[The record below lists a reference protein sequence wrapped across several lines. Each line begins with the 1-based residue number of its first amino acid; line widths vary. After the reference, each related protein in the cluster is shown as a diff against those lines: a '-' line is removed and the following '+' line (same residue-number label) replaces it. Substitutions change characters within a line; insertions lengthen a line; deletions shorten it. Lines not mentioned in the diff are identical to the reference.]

1 MTTLTSWAPGRSLPA
16 SPIDRSIDTKKEAD
30 RSAPKKGSS
39 EIERSTLKKRSSQ
52 ATLSQE
58 QGEVC
63 PSLSNF
69 VYLSNVS
76 NPCPILAEP
85 VNSGKS
91 LSISDKN
98 LTTLDYIEAGTP
110 QAWAQALQEI
120 EAAGICGLDL
130 ETTGL
135 DPLSS
140 RARLCQLSLP
150 SGRVYVADLWE
161 LARGGSAPLQDLANL
176 TEDPSVKIVGHNLKF
191 DLSFIQASQG
201 QRLKMSN
208 LFDTML
214 ASQVCWAGY
223 YSQERAVKAT
233 KNPWRNKY
241 PEQSLKALAERHLGI
256 SLSKEL
262 QASNWGAET
271 LSPEQKAYAAR
282 DVKVL
287 LPLHDILQELLRKN
301 ELEHIAELEFRA
313 LPSVIEME
321 LTGLPL
327 DTQAC
332 RSLMEQKKLQ
342 AQELLQKLQAEAQR
356 AGFEPRRKKGKKH
369 SPLLNPAS
377 SQDVLAFLQSQ
388 GYSVS
393 STGEEA
399 LKGLSLKGC
408 SWAGDLLQYRGISK
422 QAKDFLEKYLL
433 MLSPID
439 SRLHGQYLQLF
450 TVAGRFSSR
459 NPNIQQIPKR
469 GEGQAIRK
477 LFRATPGRKLIKG
490 DLSGIELRIMAC
502 LSQDKTMTEAFQ
514 AGQDL
519 HRLTASKISGLP
531 IDQIT
536 KAQRQGA
543 KAVNFLLIYG
553 GQPELLQRRSK
564 ETYGVDMSLE
574 EAKEAHKKFFQT
586 YPGIAAFH
594 EKQRTLKRLPKN
606 HYHHNYE
613 KGVYARQAVTT
624 QTLPGRKRIWG
635 QSEDGRTLASINQ
648 LYNSPSQGTGADLIK
663 AIMGEVYSS
672 LPEEVKMIASVHDEI
687 VLEAPEALAQ
697 DMASL
702 LLGIMRR
709 VGSELLAPVPVDAEV
724 EILQSWGGD

>member
-1 MTTLTSWAPGRSLPA
+1 MSGVFALGYETILMPKVS
-16 SPIDRSIDTKKEAD
+16 DRSTPKKEAD

-39 EIERSTLKKRSSQ
+39 EIERSTPKKKSSQ
-52 ATLSQE
+52 ATLPQST
-58 QGEVC
+58 GEVC
-63 PSLSNF
+63 PSLSTF

-76 NPCPILAEP
+76 NPCP
-85 VNSGKS
+85 
-91 LSISDKN
+91 
-98 LTTLDYIEAGTP
+98 TLDYIEAGTP

-161 LARGGSAPLQDLANL
+161 LGQEGAYPLQDLGQL
-176 TEDPSVKIVGHNLKF
+176 SERSDIKKVGHNLKF

-201 QRLKMSN
+201 RRLKMAN

-223 YSQERAVKAT
+223 DSLQRANKAT
-233 KNPWRNKY
+233 KNFWKTKT

-262 QASNWGAET
+262 QASNWGADT
-271 LSPEQKAYAAR
+271 LSPEQKAYAAK

-287 LPLHDILQELLRKN
+287 LPLHDILQELLQKN
-301 ELEHIAELEFRA
+301 NLEHIAELEFRA

-332 RSLMEQKKLQ
+332 KTLMEQKKFQ
-342 AQELLQKLQAEAQR
+342 AQELLQKLQAEAQK
-356 AGFEPRRKKGKKH
+356 AGFEPRPKKGKKY

-377 SQDVLAFLQSQ
+377 SQDVLAFLQAQ
-388 GYSVS
+388 GYNIS
-393 STGEEA
+393 STGEAA
-399 LKGLSLKGC
+399 LKELAFNGC

-422 QAKDFLEKYLL
+422 QANDFLEKWLL
-433 MLSPID
+433 KLSPID
-439 SRLHGQYLQLF
+439 SRLHGQYFQLS
-450 TVAGRFSSR
+450 TRAGRFSSR
-459 NPNIQQIPKR
+459 EPNIQQVPKR
-469 GEGQAIRK
+469 GEEGLAIRRLFKAPPGKK
-477 LFRATPGRKLIKG
+477 LVKA
-490 DLSGIELRIMAC
+490 DLSGIELRIMAR
-502 LSQDKTMTEAFQ
+502 LSQDQTMIEAFQ
-514 AGQDL
+514 SGQDL
-519 HRLTASKISGLP
+519 HRLTASKISGHP

-663 AIMGEVYSS
+663 AIMGEVYFS

-709 VGSELLAPVPVDAEV
+709 VGSELLSPVPVDAEV